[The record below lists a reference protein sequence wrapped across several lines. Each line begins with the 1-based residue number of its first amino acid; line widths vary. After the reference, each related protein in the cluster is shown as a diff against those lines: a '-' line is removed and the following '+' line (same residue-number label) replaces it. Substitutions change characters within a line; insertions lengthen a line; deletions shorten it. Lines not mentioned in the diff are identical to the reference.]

1 MQDSVI
7 QFSDLALNDSI
18 LSALTEM
25 GFVNPTPI
33 QAAAIPHLM
42 EGSDAL
48 GKAQTGT
55 GKTAAFSLPLL
66 NKVDL
71 AQRKPQAIV
80 LAPTRELAIQVA
92 AEVKNL
98 GRNIPGLKVLEIY
111 GGTSIVDQM
120 RALKNGAHIVV
131 GTPGRVQDLI
141 NRKNLFLDEVHT
153 FVLDEADEMLNMGF
167 VDDVTAIMEHSPAS
181 AQRVLFSAT
190 MPPMLK
196 NICERFLRDPVTVDV
211 AGKNHTVDKVEQ
223 QFWVVKG
230 VEKDE
235 AMSRLL
241 ETEETDASI
250 VFVRTRQDTERL
262 ADWLSERGFKASALH
277 GDIPQSLRERTVDH
291 IKQGVIDIL
300 VATDVVARGLD
311 VPRITHV
318 FNYDIPFDVESY
330 IHRIGRTGR
339 AGRKGK
345 AILLVRTNQIRMLR
359 TIERVTKSSME
370 EIQLPMRDQV
380 AASRLVKLGAEL
392 EAEKEHKALDKFVEL
407 VEKLQESLE
416 IDANTLAAILLKRQQ
431 GKRPLFYIGDD
442 PMVDAIAREKQRR
455 QDRREGGRDG
465 RDGGREGGRRER
477 SFSTQDW
484 DTYQLQ
490 VGREQGVQVK
500 DIVGALANELG
511 LVKGSIGAIKL
522 DQGQTYVQLPKT
534 MNSETTG
541 KLSKLRIRQKEV
553 GAVVCDFNDFRE
565 PRRDGGRRDGNRDGG
580 FRGNREGGNR
590 EGGFR
595 GNREGGNREGGFR
608 GNREGG
614 NRDGGGY
621 RGNREGGANRDGGG
635 YRGNREGGANRDGGG
650 YRGNREGGAN
660 RDGAA
665 NRDGER
671 RFDRNRGGDHRGNH
685 RGERGHSRP
694 QRSED

>member
-7 QFSDLALNDSI
+7 QFSDLSLNDSI
-18 LSALTEM
+18 LSALDGM
-25 GFVNPTPI
+25 GFVSPTPI
-33 QAAAIPHLM
+33 QAAAIPHLL
-42 EGSDAL
+42 EGADAL

-66 NKVDL
+66 NKIDL
-71 AQRKPQAIV
+71 NQRKPQAIV

-92 AEVKNL
+92 AEMKNL
-98 GRNIPGLKVLEIY
+98 GKNIKGLKVLEIY
-111 GGTSIVDQM
+111 GGASIVDQM
-120 RALKNGAHIVV
+120 RALKSGAQVIV

-141 NRKNLFLDEVHT
+141 NRERLHLDEVNT

-167 VDDVTAIMEHSPAS
+167 VDDVTAIMEHAPES

-196 NICERFLRDPVTVDV
+196 KIVERFLREPVMVDV
-211 AGKNHTVDKVEQ
+211 AGKNHTVDKIQQ

-262 ADWLSERGFKASALH
+262 ADWLSARGFKAAALH

-370 EIQLPMRDQV
+370 EIQLPLRDQV
-380 AASRLVKLGAEL
+380 AEARLAKLGAEL
-392 EAEKEHKALDKFVEL
+392 EAEKEHKALDKFAEL
-407 VEKLQESLE
+407 VEKLQTSLE
-416 IDANTLAAILLKRQQ
+416 IDPATLAAMLLKRQQ
-431 GKRPLFYIGDD
+431 GKRPLFYIGED
-442 PMVDAIAREKQRR
+442 PMVEAIERDKQRR
-455 QDRREGGRDG
+455 KERREGGRDG
-465 RDGGREGGRRER
+465 GRN
-477 SFSTQDW
+477 FNNQDW

-511 LVKGSIGAIKL
+511 LGKGSIGAIKL
-522 DQGQTYVQLPKT
+522 AQGHTFVQLPKAMT
-534 MNSETTG
+534 SEAAG
-541 KLSKLRIRQKEV
+541 KLSKLRIRQQDV
-553 GAVVCDFNDFRE
+553 GAVVCDFDDFRE
-565 PRRDGGRRDGNRDGG
+565 SRGGRRDGSRRDGGR
-580 FRGNREGGNR
+580 
-590 EGGFR
+590 
-595 GNREGGNREGGFR
+595 
-608 GNREGG
+608 
-614 NRDGGGY
+614 RDGGGY
-621 RGNREGGANRDGGG
+621 RGNREGGNRGGDRREGGRREGGFRGNRDGN
-635 YRGNREGGANRDGGG
+635 RDGNREG
-650 YRGNREGGAN
+650 
-660 RDGAA
+660 
-665 NRDGER
+665 GER

-685 RGERGHSRP
+685 RGERGHGRGRRT
-694 QRSED
+694 QEA

>member
-7 QFSDLALNDSI
+7 QFSDLSLNDSI
-18 LSALTEM
+18 LSALDGM
-25 GFVNPTPI
+25 GFVSPTPI
-33 QAAAIPHLM
+33 QAAAIPHLL
-42 EGSDAL
+42 EGADAL

-66 NKVDL
+66 NKLDL
-71 AQRKPQAIV
+71 DQRKPQAIV

-92 AEVKNL
+92 AEMKNL
-98 GRNIPGLKVLEIY
+98 GKNIKGLKVLEIY
-111 GGTSIVDQM
+111 GGASIVDQM
-120 RALKNGAHIVV
+120 RALKNGAHVVV

-141 NRKNLFLDEVHT
+141 NRERLHLDEVST

-167 VDDVTAIMEHSPAS
+167 VDDVTAIMEHAPES

-196 NICERFLRDPVTVDV
+196 NIVERFLRDPVTVDV
-211 AGKNHTVDKVEQ
+211 AGKNHTVDKVQQ

-262 ADWLSERGFKASALH
+262 ADWLSARGFKAAALH

-370 EIQLPMRDQV
+370 EIQLPLRDQV
-380 AASRLVKLGAEL
+380 AEARLSKLAAEL
-392 EAEKEHKALDKFVEL
+392 ESEKEHKSLDKFAEL
-407 VEKLQESLE
+407 VEKLQTSLE
-416 IDANTLAAILLKRQQ
+416 IDPAMLAAMLLKRQQ
-431 GKRPLFYIGDD
+431 GKRPLFYIGED
-442 PMVDAIAREKQRR
+442 PMVEAIERDKQRR
-455 QDRREGGRDG
+455 KERREGGR
-465 RDGGREGGRRER
+465 
-477 SFSTQDW
+477 SFNTQDW

-511 LVKGSIGAIKL
+511 LGKGSIGAIKL
-522 DQGQTYVQLPKT
+522 AQGHTFVQLPKAMT
-534 MNSETTG
+534 SDAAS
-541 KLSKLRIRQKEV
+541 KLSKLRIRQQEV
-553 GAVVCDFNDFRE
+553 GAVVCDFDDFRE
-565 PRRDGGRRDGNRDGG
+565 SRGGGRRDGGRRDGGR
-580 FRGNREGGNR
+580 
-590 EGGFR
+590 
-595 GNREGGNREGGFR
+595 
-608 GNREGG
+608 
-614 NRDGGGY
+614 RDGGGY
-621 RGNREGGANRDGGG
+621 RGNREGGNGNRGGDRREGGRREGGFRGNRD
-635 YRGNREGGANRDGGG
+635 GNREGGNRE
-650 YRGNREGGAN
+650 GNREG
-660 RDGAA
+660 
-665 NRDGER
+665 GER
-671 RFDRNRGGDHRGNH
+671 RFDRNRGGDHRGAH
-685 RGERGHSRP
+685 RGERGHGRGRRT
-694 QRSED
+694 QDA

>member
-7 QFSDLALNDSI
+7 QFSDLSLNDSI
-18 LSALTEM
+18 LSALDGM
-25 GFVNPTPI
+25 GFVSPTPI
-33 QAAAIPHLM
+33 QAAAIPHLL
-42 EGSDAL
+42 EGADAL

-66 NKVDL
+66 NKIDL
-71 AQRKPQAIV
+71 NQRKPQAIV

-92 AEVKNL
+92 AEMKNL
-98 GRNIPGLKVLEIY
+98 GKNIKGLKVLEIY
-111 GGTSIVDQM
+111 GGASIVDQM
-120 RALKNGAHIVV
+120 RALKSGAQVIV

-141 NRKNLFLDEVHT
+141 NRERLHLDEVNT

-167 VDDVTAIMEHSPAS
+167 VDDVTAIMEHAPES

-196 NICERFLRDPVTVDV
+196 KIVERFLREPVMVDV
-211 AGKNHTVDKVEQ
+211 AGKNHTVDKVQQ

-262 ADWLSERGFKASALH
+262 ADWLSARGFKAAALH

-370 EIQLPMRDQV
+370 EIQLPLRDQV
-380 AASRLVKLGAEL
+380 AEARLAKLGAEL
-392 EAEKEHKALDKFVEL
+392 EAEKEHKALDKFAEL
-407 VEKLQESLE
+407 VEKLQTSLE
-416 IDANTLAAILLKRQQ
+416 IDPATLAAMLLKRQQ
-431 GKRPLFYIGDD
+431 GKRPLFYIGED
-442 PMVDAIAREKQRR
+442 PMVEAIERDKQRR
-455 QDRREGGRDG
+455 KERREGGRDG
-465 RDGGREGGRRER
+465 GRN
-477 SFSTQDW
+477 FNNQDW

-511 LVKGSIGAIKL
+511 LGKGSIGAIKL
-522 DQGQTYVQLPKT
+522 AQGHTFVQLPKAMT
-534 MNSETTG
+534 SEAAG
-541 KLSKLRIRQKEV
+541 KLSKLRIRQQDV
-553 GAVVCDFNDFRE
+553 GAVVCDFDDFRE
-565 PRRDGGRRDGNRDGG
+565 SRGGRRDGGRRDGGR
-580 FRGNREGGNR
+580 
-590 EGGFR
+590 
-595 GNREGGNREGGFR
+595 
-608 GNREGG
+608 
-614 NRDGGGY
+614 RDGGGY
-621 RGNREGGANRDGGG
+621 RGNREGGNRGGDRREGGRREGGFRGNRDG
-635 YRGNREGGANRDGGG
+635 NRDG
-650 YRGNREGGAN
+650 
-660 RDGAA
+660 
-665 NRDGER
+665 GER

-685 RGERGHSRP
+685 RGERGHGRGRRT
-694 QRSED
+694 QEA

>member
-1 MQDSVI
+1 MTDSVI
-7 QFSDLALNDSI
+7 QFSDLALNDAI
-18 LSALTEM
+18 LSALDGM
-25 GFVNPTPI
+25 GFVSPTPI
-33 QAAAIPHLM
+33 QAASIPHLM
-42 EGSDAL
+42 KGSDAL

-66 NKVDL
+66 NKL
-71 AQRKPQAIV
+71 ELSQRKPQAIV

-92 AEVKNL
+92 AEIKNL
-98 GRNIPGLKVLEIY
+98 GQNISGLKVLEIY

-120 RALKNGAHIVV
+120 RALKSGAHIVV

-141 NRKNLFLDEVHT
+141 NRDRLHLDEVHT

-167 VDDVTAIMEHSPAS
+167 VDDVTAIMEHAPES

-196 NICERFLRDPVTVDV
+196 NIVERFLRNPITIDV

-262 ADWLSERGFKASALH
+262 ADWLCARGFKASALH

-345 AILLVRTNQIRMLR
+345 AILLVRTNQLRMLR
-359 TIERVTKSSME
+359 TIERVTKSTME
-370 EIQLPMRDQV
+370 EIQLPHRDKV
-380 AASRLVKLGAEL
+380 AAARLEKLGAEL
-392 EAEKEHKALDKFVEL
+392 ETEKEHKALEKFTEL
-407 VEKLQESLE
+407 VEKLQDTLE
-416 IDANTLAAILLKRQQ
+416 LDAATLAAILLKRQQ
-431 GKRPLFYIGDD
+431 GKRPLFYIGAD
-442 PMVDAIAREKQRR
+442 PMIEAIERDKQRR
-455 QDRREGGRDG
+455 KERRESGRDGRREGGR
-465 RDGGREGGRRER
+465 
-477 SFSTQDW
+477 SFNNQDW

-511 LVKGSIGAIKL
+511 LTKGSIGAIKL
-522 DQGQTYVQLPKT
+522 AQGETYVQLPKA
-534 MNSETTG
+534 MSSETAG
-541 KLSKLRIRQKEV
+541 KLRKLRIRQKQV
-553 GAVVCDFNDFRE
+553 DAVVCDFNDFRE
-565 PRRDGGRRDGNRDGG
+565 PRGRRDSGG
-580 FRGNREGGNR
+580 R
-590 EGGFR
+590 
-595 GNREGGNREGGFR
+595 
-608 GNREGG
+608 
-614 NRDGGGY
+614 RDGGGY
-621 RGNREGGANRDGGG
+621 RGNREGGRREGNF
-635 YRGNREGGANRDGGG
+635 RGNRE
-650 YRGNREGGAN
+650 
-660 RDGAA
+660 
-665 NRDGER
+665 GER
-671 RFDRNRGGDHRGNH
+671 RFDRNRGGDHRGNF
-685 RGERGHSRP
+685 RGERGHNR
-694 QRSED
+694 RSEA

>member
-7 QFSDLALNDSI
+7 QFSDLSLNDSI
-18 LSALTEM
+18 LSALDGM
-25 GFVNPTPI
+25 GFVSPTPI
-33 QAAAIPHLM
+33 QAAAIPHLL
-42 EGSDAL
+42 EGADAL

-66 NKVDL
+66 NKLDL
-71 AQRKPQAIV
+71 NQRKPQAIV

-92 AEVKNL
+92 AEMKNL
-98 GRNIPGLKVLEIY
+98 GKNIQGLKVLEIY
-111 GGTSIVDQM
+111 GGASIVDQM
-120 RALKNGAHIVV
+120 RALKNGAHVIV

-141 NRKNLFLDEVHT
+141 NRERLHLDEVHT

-167 VDDVTAIMEHSPAS
+167 VDDVTNIMEHAPSS

-196 NICERFLRDPVTVDV
+196 NIVERFLRDPITVDV
-211 AGKNHTVDKVEQ
+211 AGKNHTVDKVQQ

-262 ADWLSERGFKASALH
+262 ADWLSARGFKAAALH

-370 EIQLPMRDQV
+370 EIQLPLRDKV
-380 AASRLVKLGAEL
+380 AEARLNKLGLEL
-392 EAEKEHKALDKFVEL
+392 EAEKEHKALDKFSEL
-407 VEKLQESLE
+407 VEKLQASLE
-416 IDANTLAAILLKRQQ
+416 IDATTLAAMLLKRQQ
-431 GKRPLFYIGDD
+431 GKRPLFYVGED
-442 PMVDAIAREKQRR
+442 PMIEAIERDKKRR
-455 QDRREGGRDG
+455 KERREGGRDG
-465 RDGGREGGRRER
+465 GR
-477 SFSTQDW
+477 SFNNQDW

-511 LVKGSIGAIKL
+511 LGKGSIGAIKL
-522 DQGQTYVQLPKT
+522 AQGHTFVQLPKAMT
-534 MNSETTG
+534 SDAAN
-541 KLSKLRIRQKEV
+541 KLKKLRIRQQDV

-565 PRRDGGRRDGNRDGG
+565 SRGGRRDGGRRDGGY
-580 FRGNREGGNR
+580 RGNREGGRREGGRR

-595 GNREGGNREGGFR
+595 GNREGGNREGG
-608 GNREGG
+608 
-614 NRDGGGY
+614 
-621 RGNREGGANRDGGG
+621 
-635 YRGNREGGANRDGGG
+635 
-650 YRGNREGGAN
+650 
-660 RDGAA
+660 
-665 NRDGER
+665 ER
-671 RFDRNRGGDHRGNH
+671 RFDRNRGGDHRGNY
-685 RGERGHSRP
+685 RGERGHGR
-694 QRSED
+694 RSQEA

>member
-1 MQDSVI
+1 MQDSSI
-7 QFSDLALNDSI
+7 QFSDLSLNDSI
-18 LSALTEM
+18 LSALDGM
-25 GFVNPTPI
+25 GFVSPTPI
-33 QAAAIPHLM
+33 QAAAIPHLL
-42 EGSDAL
+42 EGKDAL

-66 NKVDL
+66 NKVNLD
-71 AQRKPQAIV
+71 QRKPQAVV

-98 GRNIPGLKVLEIY
+98 GKNINGLKVLEIY
-111 GGTSIVDQM
+111 GGASIVDQM

-141 NRKNLFLDEVHT
+141 NRDRLHLDEVHT

-167 VDDVTAIMEHSPAS
+167 VDDVTEIMEHAPES

-196 NICERFLRDPVTVDV
+196 KIVDRFLREPEYIDV

-223 QFWVVKG
+223 QYWVVKG

-262 ADWLSERGFKASALH
+262 ADWLSARGFKAAALH

-370 EIQLPMRDQV
+370 EIQLPLRDKV
-380 AASRLVKLGAEL
+380 AEARLVKLGEEL
-392 EAEKEHKALDKFVEL
+392 AQEKENKSLDKFTDL
-407 VEKLQESLE
+407 VEKLQEGLE
-416 IDANTLAAILLKRQQ
+416 LDAATLAAILLKRQQ
-431 GKRPLFYIGDD
+431 GKRPLFYVGDD
-442 PMVDAIAREKQRR
+442 PMIAAIERDKQRR
-455 QDRREGGRDG
+455 KERREGGRDG
-465 RDGGREGGRRER
+465 GREGRR
-477 SFSTQDW
+477 SFNTADW

-511 LVKGSIGAIKL
+511 LTKGAIGAIKL
-522 DQGQTYVQLPKT
+522 DRESTYVQLPKQMT
-534 MNSETTG
+534 SDVAG
-541 KLSKLRIRQKEV
+541 KLRKLRIRQKEA
-553 GAVVCDFNDFRE
+553 GAVVVDFTDFRE
-565 PRRDGGRRDGNRDGG
+565 PRGRRDGNRDGNRG
-580 FRGNREGGNR
+580 GHRGNRE
-590 EGGFR
+590 
-595 GNREGGNREGGFR
+595 
-608 GNREGG
+608 
-614 NRDGGGY
+614 GGGY
-621 RGNREGGANRDGGG
+621 RGNREG
-635 YRGNREGGANRDGGG
+635 NREGS
-650 YRGNREGGAN
+650 REGSRG
-660 RDGAA
+660 RG
-665 NRDGER
+665 DGER
-671 RFDRNRGGDHRGNH
+671 RFDRNRGGDHRGSH
-685 RGERGHSRP
+685 RGERSFSRN
-694 QRSED
+694 RRDEA

>member
-7 QFSDLALNDSI
+7 QFSDLSLNDSI
-18 LSALTEM
+18 LSALDGM
-25 GFVNPTPI
+25 GFVSPTPI
-33 QAAAIPHLM
+33 QAAAIPHLL
-42 EGSDAL
+42 EGADAL

-66 NKVDL
+66 NKLDL
-71 AQRKPQAIV
+71 DQRKPQAIV

-92 AEVKNL
+92 AEMKNL
-98 GRNIPGLKVLEIY
+98 GKNIKGLKVLEIY
-111 GGTSIVDQM
+111 GGASIVDQM
-120 RALKNGAHIVV
+120 RALKNGAHVVV

-141 NRKNLFLDEVHT
+141 NRERLHLDEVNT

-167 VDDVTAIMEHSPAS
+167 VDDVTAIMEHAPES

-196 NICERFLRDPVTVDV
+196 NIVERFLREPVTVDV
-211 AGKNHTVDKVEQ
+211 AGKNHTVDKVQQ

-262 ADWLSERGFKASALH
+262 ADWLSARGFKAAALH

-370 EIQLPMRDQV
+370 EIQLPLRDQV
-380 AASRLVKLGAEL
+380 AEARLAQLGAEL
-392 EAEKEHKALDKFVEL
+392 EAEKEHKSLDKFAEL
-407 VEKLQESLE
+407 VEKLQTSLE
-416 IDANTLAAILLKRQQ
+416 IDPATLAAMLLKRQQ
-431 GKRPLFYIGDD
+431 GKRPLFYIGED
-442 PMVDAIAREKQRR
+442 PMVEAIERDKQRR
-455 QDRREGGRDG
+455 KERREGGRDG
-465 RDGGREGGRRER
+465 GRN
-477 SFSTQDW
+477 FNNQDW

-511 LVKGSIGAIKL
+511 LGKGSIGAIKL
-522 DQGQTYVQLPKT
+522 AQGHTFVQLPKAMT
-534 MNSETTG
+534 SEAAG
-541 KLSKLRIRQKEV
+541 KLSKLRIRQQDV
-553 GAVVCDFNDFRE
+553 GAVVCDFDDFRE
-565 PRRDGGRRDGNRDGG
+565 SRGGRRDGGRRDGGR
-580 FRGNREGGNR
+580 
-590 EGGFR
+590 
-595 GNREGGNREGGFR
+595 
-608 GNREGG
+608 
-614 NRDGGGY
+614 RDGGGY
-621 RGNREGGANRDGGG
+621 RGNREGGNRGGDRREGGRREGGFRGNRDGN
-635 YRGNREGGANRDGGG
+635 RDGNREG
-650 YRGNREGGAN
+650 
-660 RDGAA
+660 
-665 NRDGER
+665 GER

-685 RGERGHSRP
+685 RGERGHGRGRRT
-694 QRSED
+694 QEA

>member
-7 QFSDLALNDSI
+7 QFSDLSLNDSI
-18 LSALTEM
+18 LSALDGM
-25 GFVNPTPI
+25 GFVSPTPI
-33 QAAAIPHLM
+33 QAAAIPHLL
-42 EGSDAL
+42 EGADAL

-66 NKVDL
+66 NKIDL
-71 AQRKPQAIV
+71 NQRKPQAIV

-92 AEVKNL
+92 AEMKNL
-98 GRNIPGLKVLEIY
+98 GKNIKGLKVLEIY
-111 GGTSIVDQM
+111 GGASIVDQM
-120 RALKNGAHIVV
+120 RALKSGAQVIV

-141 NRKNLFLDEVHT
+141 NRERLHLDEVNT

-167 VDDVTAIMEHSPAS
+167 VDDVTAIMEHAPES

-196 NICERFLRDPVTVDV
+196 KIVERFLREPVMVDV
-211 AGKNHTVDKVEQ
+211 AGKNHTVDKVQQ

-262 ADWLSERGFKASALH
+262 ADWLSARGFKAAALH

-370 EIQLPMRDQV
+370 EIQLPLRDQV
-380 AASRLVKLGAEL
+380 AEARLAKLGAEL
-392 EAEKEHKALDKFVEL
+392 EAEKEHKALDKFAEL
-407 VEKLQESLE
+407 VEKLQTSLE
-416 IDANTLAAILLKRQQ
+416 IDPATLAAMLLKRQQ
-431 GKRPLFYIGDD
+431 GKRPLFYIGED
-442 PMVDAIAREKQRR
+442 PMVEAIERDKQRR
-455 QDRREGGRDG
+455 KERREGGRDG
-465 RDGGREGGRRER
+465 GRN
-477 SFSTQDW
+477 FNNQDW

-511 LVKGSIGAIKL
+511 LGKGSIGAIKL
-522 DQGQTYVQLPKT
+522 AQGHTFVQLPKAMT
-534 MNSETTG
+534 SEAAG
-541 KLSKLRIRQKEV
+541 KLSKLRIRQQDV
-553 GAVVCDFNDFRE
+553 GAVVCDFDDFRE
-565 PRRDGGRRDGNRDGG
+565 SRGGRRDGGRRDGGR
-580 FRGNREGGNR
+580 
-590 EGGFR
+590 
-595 GNREGGNREGGFR
+595 
-608 GNREGG
+608 
-614 NRDGGGY
+614 RDGGGY
-621 RGNREGGANRDGGG
+621 RGNREGGNRGGDRREGGRREGGFRGNRDG
-635 YRGNREGGANRDGGG
+635 
-650 YRGNREGGAN
+650 
-660 RDGAA
+660 
-665 NRDGER
+665 GER

-685 RGERGHSRP
+685 RGERGHGRGRRT
-694 QRSED
+694 QEA

>member
-7 QFSDLALNDSI
+7 QFSDLSLNDSI
-18 LSALTEM
+18 LSALDGM
-25 GFVNPTPI
+25 GFVSPTPI
-33 QAAAIPHLM
+33 QAAAIPHLL
-42 EGSDAL
+42 EGADAL

-66 NKVDL
+66 NKIDL
-71 AQRKPQAIV
+71 NQRKPQAIV

-92 AEVKNL
+92 AEMKNL
-98 GRNIPGLKVLEIY
+98 GKNIKGLKVLEIY
-111 GGTSIVDQM
+111 GGASIVDQM
-120 RALKNGAHIVV
+120 RALKSGAQVIV

-141 NRKNLFLDEVHT
+141 NRERLHLDEVNT

-167 VDDVTAIMEHSPAS
+167 VDDVTAIMEHAPES

-196 NICERFLRDPVTVDV
+196 KIVERFLREPVMVDV
-211 AGKNHTVDKVEQ
+211 AGKNHTVDKVQQ

-262 ADWLSERGFKASALH
+262 ADWLSARGFKAAALH

-370 EIQLPMRDQV
+370 EIQLPLRDQV
-380 AASRLVKLGAEL
+380 AEARLAKLGAEL
-392 EAEKEHKALDKFVEL
+392 EAEKEHKALDKFAEL
-407 VEKLQESLE
+407 VEKLQTSLE
-416 IDANTLAAILLKRQQ
+416 IDPATLAAMLLKRQQ
-431 GKRPLFYIGDD
+431 GKRPLFYIGED
-442 PMVDAIAREKQRR
+442 PMVEAIERDKQRR
-455 QDRREGGRDG
+455 KERREGGRDG
-465 RDGGREGGRRER
+465 GRN
-477 SFSTQDW
+477 FNNQDW

-511 LVKGSIGAIKL
+511 LGKGSIGAIKL
-522 DQGQTYVQLPKT
+522 AQGHTFVQLPKAMT
-534 MNSETTG
+534 SEAAG
-541 KLSKLRIRQKEV
+541 KLSKLRIRQQDV
-553 GAVVCDFNDFRE
+553 GAVVCDFDDFRE
-565 PRRDGGRRDGNRDGG
+565 SRGGRRDGGRRDGGR
-580 FRGNREGGNR
+580 
-590 EGGFR
+590 
-595 GNREGGNREGGFR
+595 
-608 GNREGG
+608 
-614 NRDGGGY
+614 RDGGGY
-621 RGNREGGANRDGGG
+621 RGNREGGNRGGDRRDGGRREGGFRGNRDGN
-635 YRGNREGGANRDGGG
+635 RDGNREG
-650 YRGNREGGAN
+650 
-660 RDGAA
+660 
-665 NRDGER
+665 GER

-685 RGERGHSRP
+685 RGERGHGRGRRT
-694 QRSED
+694 QEA

>member
-1 MQDSVI
+1 MTDSVI

-18 LSALTEM
+18 LSALDGM
-25 GFVNPTPI
+25 GFVSPTPI

-42 EGSDAL
+42 EGTDAL

-66 NKVDL
+66 NKL
-71 AQRKPQAIV
+71 ELSQRKPQAIV

-92 AEVKNL
+92 AEIKNL
-98 GRNIPGLKVLEIY
+98 GQNISGLKVLEIY
-111 GGTSIVDQM
+111 GGASIVDQM

-141 NRKNLFLDEVHT
+141 NRERLHLDEVHT

-167 VDDVTAIMEHSPAS
+167 VDDVTEIMEHAPES

-196 NICERFLRDPVTVDV
+196 NIVERFLRDPITIDV

-262 ADWLSERGFKASALH
+262 ADWLCARGFKASALH

-370 EIQLPMRDQV
+370 EIQLPLRDKV
-380 AASRLVKLGAEL
+380 AEARLVKLGAEL
-392 EAEKEHKALDKFVEL
+392 EQEKEHKSLEKFGEL
-407 VEKLQESLE
+407 VEKLQDTLE
-416 IDANTLAAILLKRQQ
+416 IDAATLAAILLKRQQ
-431 GKRPLFYIGDD
+431 GKRPLFYIGED
-442 PMVDAIAREKQRR
+442 PMIEAIERDKQRR
-455 QDRREGGRDG
+455 KERREGGRDG
-465 RDGGREGGRRER
+465 RGRDRN
-477 SFSTQDW
+477 FNNQDW

-522 DQGQTYVQLPKT
+522 AQGETYVQLPKA
-534 MNSETTG
+534 MSSETAS
-541 KLSKLRIRQKEV
+541 KLRKLRIRQKQV
-553 GAVVCDFNDFRE
+553 DAVVCDFNDFRE
-565 PRRDGGRRDGNRDGG
+565 PRRGGGRDGGGRRDGGYR
-580 FRGNREGGNR
+580 
-590 EGGFR
+590 
-595 GNREGGNREGGFR
+595 
-608 GNREGG
+608 G
-614 NRDGGGY
+614 NRDGNREGGY
-621 RGNREGGANRDGGG
+621 RGNREGGRGG
-635 YRGNREGGANRDGGG
+635 REGGR
-650 YRGNREGGAN
+650 
-660 RDGAA
+660 
-665 NRDGER
+665 RDGER
-671 RFDRNRGGDHRGNH
+671 RFDRNRGGDHRGNY
-685 RGERGHSRP
+685 RGERGHGRDR
-694 QRSED
+694 RSEA

>member
-7 QFSDLALNDSI
+7 QFSDLSLNDSI
-18 LSALTEM
+18 LSALNGM
-25 GFVNPTPI
+25 GFVSPTPI
-33 QAAAIPHLM
+33 QAAAIPHLL
-42 EGSDAL
+42 EGADAL

-66 NKVDL
+66 NKLDL
-71 AQRKPQAIV
+71 DQRKPQAIV

-92 AEVKNL
+92 AEMKNL
-98 GRNIPGLKVLEIY
+98 GKNIKGLKVLEIY
-111 GGTSIVDQM
+111 GGASIVDQM
-120 RALKNGAHIVV
+120 RALKSGAHVVV

-141 NRKNLFLDEVHT
+141 NRERLHLDEVNT

-167 VDDVTAIMEHSPAS
+167 VDDVTAIMEHAPES

-196 NICERFLRDPVTVDV
+196 NIVERFLRDPVTVDV
-211 AGKNHTVDKVEQ
+211 AGKNHTVDKVQQ

-262 ADWLSERGFKASALH
+262 ADWLSARGFKAAALH

-370 EIQLPMRDQV
+370 EIQLPLRDQV
-380 AASRLVKLGAEL
+380 AEARLNKLAAEL
-392 EAEKEHKALDKFVEL
+392 EAEKEHKALDKFAEL
-407 VEKLQESLE
+407 VEKLQTSLE
-416 IDANTLAAILLKRQQ
+416 IDPAMLAAMLLKRQQ
-431 GKRPLFYIGDD
+431 GKRPLFYIGED
-442 PMVDAIAREKQRR
+442 PMVEAIERDKQRR
-455 QDRREGGRDG
+455 KERREGGRDG
-465 RDGGREGGRRER
+465 GRN
-477 SFSTQDW
+477 FNNQDW

-511 LVKGSIGAIKL
+511 LGKGSIGAIKL
-522 DQGQTYVQLPKT
+522 AQGHTFVQLPKAMT
-534 MNSETTG
+534 SDAAN
-541 KLSKLRIRQKEV
+541 KLSKLRIRQQDV
-553 GAVVCDFNDFRE
+553 GAVVCDFDDFRE
-565 PRRDGGRRDGNRDGG
+565 SRGGRRDGGRRDGGR
-580 FRGNREGGNR
+580 
-590 EGGFR
+590 
-595 GNREGGNREGGFR
+595 
-608 GNREGG
+608 
-614 NRDGGGY
+614 RDGGGY
-621 RGNREGGANRDGGG
+621 RGNREGGRREGGRREGGFRGNRDGN
-635 YRGNREGGANRDGGG
+635 RDGNREG
-650 YRGNREGGAN
+650 
-660 RDGAA
+660 
-665 NRDGER
+665 GER
-671 RFDRNRGGDHRGNH
+671 RFDRNRGGDHRGAH
-685 RGERGHSRP
+685 RGERGHGRGR
-694 QRSED
+694 RSQEA

>member
-7 QFSDLALNDSI
+7 QFSDLSLNDSI
-18 LSALTEM
+18 LSALDGM
-25 GFVNPTPI
+25 GFVSPTPI
-33 QAAAIPHLM
+33 QAAAIPHLL
-42 EGSDAL
+42 EGADAL

-66 NKVDL
+66 NKLDL
-71 AQRKPQAIV
+71 NQRKPQAIV

-92 AEVKNL
+92 AEMKNL
-98 GRNIPGLKVLEIY
+98 GKNIKGLKVLEIY
-111 GGTSIVDQM
+111 GGASIVDQM
-120 RALKNGAHIVV
+120 RALKNGAHVIV

-141 NRKNLFLDEVHT
+141 NRERLYLDEVNT

-167 VDDVTAIMEHSPAS
+167 VDDVTAIMEHAPES

-196 NICERFLRDPVTVDV
+196 KIVERFLRDPVMVDV
-211 AGKNHTVDKVEQ
+211 AGKNHTVDKVQQ

-262 ADWLSERGFKASALH
+262 ADWLSARGFKAAALH

-370 EIQLPMRDQV
+370 EIQLPLRDQV
-380 AASRLVKLGAEL
+380 AEARLAQLGAEL
-392 EAEKEHKALDKFVEL
+392 EAEKEHKSLDKFAEL
-407 VEKLQESLE
+407 VEKLQTSLE
-416 IDANTLAAILLKRQQ
+416 IDPAMLAAMLLKRQQ
-431 GKRPLFYIGDD
+431 GKRPLFYIGED
-442 PMVDAIAREKQRR
+442 PMVEAIERDKQRR
-455 QDRREGGRDG
+455 KERREGG
-465 RDGGREGGRRER
+465 RDGGREGGR
-477 SFSTQDW
+477 SFNNQDW

-511 LVKGSIGAIKL
+511 LGKGSIGAIKL
-522 DQGQTYVQLPKT
+522 AQGHTFVQLPKAMT
-534 MNSETTG
+534 SEAAN
-541 KLSKLRIRQKEV
+541 KLSKLRIRQQDV
-553 GAVVCDFNDFRE
+553 GAVVCDFDDFRE
-565 PRRDGGRRDGNRDGG
+565 SRGGRRDGGRRDGGGYRGNRDGG
-580 FRGNREGGNR
+580 ARREGGRR

-595 GNREGGNREGGFR
+595 GNREGSRDGNREG
-608 GNREGG
+608 
-614 NRDGGGY
+614 
-621 RGNREGGANRDGGG
+621 A
-635 YRGNREGGANRDGGG
+635 
-650 YRGNREGGAN
+650 
-660 RDGAA
+660 
-665 NRDGER
+665 ER
-671 RFDRNRGGDHRGNH
+671 RFDRNRGGDHRGNY
-685 RGERGHSRP
+685 RGERGHGRGRRTP
-694 QRSED
+694 EA

>member
-1 MQDSVI
+1 MTDSVI

-18 LSALTEM
+18 LSALDGM
-25 GFVNPTPI
+25 GFVSPTPI

-42 EGSDAL
+42 EGTDAL

-66 NKVDL
+66 NKLDL
-71 AQRKPQAIV
+71 SQRKPQAIV

-92 AEVKNL
+92 AEIKNL
-98 GRNIPGLKVLEIY
+98 GQNISGLKVLEIY
-111 GGTSIVDQM
+111 GGASIVDQM
-120 RALKNGAHIVV
+120 RALKSGAHIVV
-131 GTPGRVQDLI
+131 GTPGRVQDLM
-141 NRKNLFLDEVHT
+141 NRERLHLDEVHT

-167 VDDVTAIMEHSPAS
+167 VDDVTEIMEHAPES

-196 NICERFLRDPVTVDV
+196 NIVERFLRDPITIDV

-262 ADWLSERGFKASALH
+262 ADWLCARGFKASALH

-370 EIQLPMRDQV
+370 EIQLPLRDKV
-380 AASRLVKLGAEL
+380 AEARLVKLGAEL
-392 EAEKEHKALDKFVEL
+392 EQEKEHKSLEKFGEL
-407 VEKLQESLE
+407 VEKLQDTLE
-416 IDANTLAAILLKRQQ
+416 IDAATLAAILLKRQQ
-431 GKRPLFYIGDD
+431 GKRPLFYIGED
-442 PMVDAIAREKQRR
+442 PMIEAIERDKQRR
-455 QDRREGGRDG
+455 KERREGGRDG
-465 RDGGREGGRRER
+465 RGRDRN
-477 SFSTQDW
+477 FNNQDW

-522 DQGQTYVQLPKT
+522 AQGETYVQLPKA
-534 MNSETTG
+534 MSSETAS
-541 KLSKLRIRQKEV
+541 KLRKLRIRQKQV
-553 GAVVCDFNDFRE
+553 DAVVCDFNDFRE
-565 PRRDGGRRDGNRDGG
+565 PRRGGGRDGGRGGRDGGGRRDGGYR
-580 FRGNREGGNR
+580 
-590 EGGFR
+590 
-595 GNREGGNREGGFR
+595 
-608 GNREGG
+608 G
-614 NRDGGGY
+614 NRDGNREGGY
-621 RGNREGGANRDGGG
+621 RGNREGGRGG
-635 YRGNREGGANRDGGG
+635 REGGR
-650 YRGNREGGAN
+650 
-660 RDGAA
+660 
-665 NRDGER
+665 RDGER
-671 RFDRNRGGDHRGNH
+671 RFDRNRGGDHRGNY
-685 RGERGHSRP
+685 RGERGHGRDR
-694 QRSED
+694 RSEA

>member
-1 MQDSVI
+1 MTETTTETTVK
-7 QFSDLALNDSI
+7 FSDLNLNSDI
-18 LSALTEM
+18 LSSLDAM
-25 GFVNPTPI
+25 GFESPTPI
-33 QAAAIPHLM
+33 QAAAIPHLLA
-42 EGSDAL
+42 GKDAL

-71 AQRKPQAIV
+71 NQRKPQAIV

-92 AEVKNL
+92 AEMKNL
-98 GRNIPGLKVLEIY
+98 GKNIKGLKVLEIY
-111 GGTSIVDQM
+111 GGASISDQM
-120 RALKNGAHIVV
+120 RALRSGAHLIV

-141 NRKNLFLDEVHT
+141 NRDRLQLDEVHT

-167 VDDVTAIMEHSPAS
+167 VEDVTAIMEHAPST

-196 NICERFLRDPVTVDV
+196 SIVERFLRNPAHVDV

-262 ADWLSERGFKASALH
+262 ADWLLARGFKASALH
-277 GDIPQSLRERTVDH
+277 GDIPQAQRERTVDN
-291 IKQGVIDIL
+291 IKKGVIDIL

-345 AILLVRTNQIRMLR
+345 AILLVRSNQMRMLR
-359 TIERVTKSSME
+359 TIERVTKSLME
-370 EIQLPMRDQV
+370 EIQLPHRDQV
-380 AASRLVKLGAEL
+380 AESRLVDLGVEL
-392 EAEKEHKALDKFVEL
+392 EAEKEHKALEKFVEL
-407 VEKLQESLE
+407 VDKLQTSLE
-416 IDANTLAAILLKRQQ
+416 IDAAQLAAILLKRQQ
-431 GKRPLFYIGDD
+431 GKRPLFYVGED
-442 PMVDAIAREKQRR
+442 PMLEAVKRDKQRR
-455 QDRREGGRDG
+455 KERRENDGKGRD
-465 RDGGREGGRRER
+465 
-477 SFSTQDW
+477 FSTGDW

-511 LVKGSIGAIKL
+511 LTKGSIGAIKL
-522 DQGQTYVQLPKT
+522 DKGQTYVQLPKA
-534 MNSETTG
+534 MPSETAG
-541 KLSKLRIRQKEV
+541 KLRKLRIRQTAV
-553 GAVVCDFNDFRE
+553 DAVVCDFNDFRE
-565 PRRDGGRRDGNRDGG
+565 ARGGRRDGGPR
-580 FRGNREGGNR
+580 REGNRGH
-590 EGGFR
+590 R
-595 GNREGGNREGGFR
+595 GQQ
-608 GNREGG
+608 
-614 NRDGGGY
+614 RDGGGY
-621 RGNREGGANRDGGG
+621 RGNREGGQGGQG
-635 YRGNREGGANRDGGG
+635 GRGNGEGN
-650 YRGNREGGAN
+650 RGNGEG
-660 RDGAA
+660 
-665 NRDGER
+665 R
-671 RFDRNRGGDHRGNH
+671 RFDRNRGGDNRGNH
-685 RGERGHSRP
+685 RGERGHGR
-694 QRSED
+694 RSEG

>member
-7 QFSDLALNDSI
+7 QFSDLSLNDSI
-18 LSALTEM
+18 LSALDGM
-25 GFVNPTPI
+25 GFVSPTPI
-33 QAAAIPHLM
+33 QAAAIPHLL
-42 EGSDAL
+42 EGADAL

-66 NKVDL
+66 NKLDL
-71 AQRKPQAIV
+71 NQRKPQAIV

-92 AEVKNL
+92 AEMKNL
-98 GRNIPGLKVLEIY
+98 GKNIKGLKVLEIY
-111 GGTSIVDQM
+111 GGASIVDQM
-120 RALKNGAHIVV
+120 RALKSGAHVVV

-141 NRKNLFLDEVHT
+141 NRERLHLDEVST

-167 VDDVTAIMEHSPAS
+167 VDDVTAIMEHAPES

-196 NICERFLRDPVTVDV
+196 KIVERFLRDPVTVDV
-211 AGKNHTVDKVEQ
+211 AGKNHTVDKVQQ

-262 ADWLSERGFKASALH
+262 ADWLSARGFKAAALH

-370 EIQLPMRDQV
+370 EIQLPLRDQV
-380 AASRLVKLGAEL
+380 AEARLAKLGAEL
-392 EAEKEHKALDKFVEL
+392 EAEKEHKALDKFAEL
-407 VEKLQESLE
+407 VEKLQTSLD
-416 IDANTLAAILLKRQQ
+416 IDPATLAAMLLKRQQ
-431 GKRPLFYIGDD
+431 GKRPLFYIGED
-442 PMVDAIAREKQRR
+442 PMVEAIERDKQRR
-455 QDRREGGRDG
+455 KERREGGRDSG
-465 RDGGREGGRRER
+465 RN
-477 SFSTQDW
+477 FNNQDW

-511 LVKGSIGAIKL
+511 LGKGSIGAIKL
-522 DQGQTYVQLPKT
+522 AQGHTFVQLPKAMT
-534 MNSETTG
+534 SDAAN
-541 KLSKLRIRQKEV
+541 KLSKLRIRQQDV
-553 GAVVCDFNDFRE
+553 GAVVCDFDDFRE
-565 PRRDGGRRDGNRDGG
+565 SRGGRRDGGRRDGGRRDGG
-580 FRGNREGGNR
+580 R
-590 EGGFR
+590 
-595 GNREGGNREGGFR
+595 
-608 GNREGG
+608 
-614 NRDGGGY
+614 RDGGGY
-621 RGNREGGANRDGGG
+621 RGNREGGNRGGDRREGGRREGGFRGNRDGN
-635 YRGNREGGANRDGGG
+635 RDGNREG
-650 YRGNREGGAN
+650 
-660 RDGAA
+660 
-665 NRDGER
+665 GER
-671 RFDRNRGGDHRGNH
+671 RFDRNRGGDHRGAH
-685 RGERGHSRP
+685 RGERGHGRG
-694 QRSED
+694 RRTDA

>member
-7 QFSDLALNDSI
+7 QFSDLSLNDSI
-18 LSALTEM
+18 LSALDGM
-25 GFVNPTPI
+25 GFVSPTPI
-33 QAAAIPHLM
+33 QAAAIPHLL
-42 EGSDAL
+42 EGADAL

-66 NKVDL
+66 NKLDL
-71 AQRKPQAIV
+71 NQRKPQAIV

-92 AEVKNL
+92 AEMKNL
-98 GRNIPGLKVLEIY
+98 GKNIKGLKVLEIY
-111 GGTSIVDQM
+111 GGASIVDQM
-120 RALKNGAHIVV
+120 RALKSGAHVVV

-141 NRKNLFLDEVHT
+141 NRERLHLDEVST

-167 VDDVTAIMEHSPAS
+167 VDDVTAIMEHAPES

-196 NICERFLRDPVTVDV
+196 KIVERFLRDPVTVDV
-211 AGKNHTVDKVEQ
+211 AGKNHTVDKVQQ

-262 ADWLSERGFKASALH
+262 ADWLSARGFKAAALH

-370 EIQLPMRDQV
+370 EIQLPLRDQV
-380 AASRLVKLGAEL
+380 AEARLAKLGAEL
-392 EAEKEHKALDKFVEL
+392 EAEKEHKALDKFAEL
-407 VEKLQESLE
+407 VEKLQTSLD
-416 IDANTLAAILLKRQQ
+416 IDPATLAAMLLKRQQ
-431 GKRPLFYIGDD
+431 GKRPLFYIGED
-442 PMVDAIAREKQRR
+442 PMVEAIERDKQRR
-455 QDRREGGRDG
+455 KERREGGRDG
-465 RDGGREGGRRER
+465 GRN
-477 SFSTQDW
+477 FDNQDW

-511 LVKGSIGAIKL
+511 LGKGSIGAIKL
-522 DQGQTYVQLPKT
+522 AQGHTFVQLPKAMT
-534 MNSETTG
+534 SDAAN
-541 KLSKLRIRQKEV
+541 KLSKLRIRQQDV
-553 GAVVCDFNDFRE
+553 GAVVCDFDDFRE
-565 PRRDGGRRDGNRDGG
+565 SRGGRRDGGRRDGGR
-580 FRGNREGGNR
+580 
-590 EGGFR
+590 
-595 GNREGGNREGGFR
+595 
-608 GNREGG
+608 
-614 NRDGGGY
+614 RDGGGY
-621 RGNREGGANRDGGG
+621 RGNREGGNRGGDRREGGRREGGFRGNRDGN
-635 YRGNREGGANRDGGG
+635 RDGNREG
-650 YRGNREGGAN
+650 
-660 RDGAA
+660 
-665 NRDGER
+665 GER
-671 RFDRNRGGDHRGNH
+671 RFDRNRGGDRRGAH
-685 RGERGHSRP
+685 RGERGHGRG
-694 QRSED
+694 RRTDA

>member
-7 QFSDLALNDSI
+7 QFSDLSLNDSI
-18 LSALTEM
+18 LSALDGM
-25 GFVNPTPI
+25 GFVSPTPI
-33 QAAAIPHLM
+33 QAAAIPHLL
-42 EGSDAL
+42 EGADAL

-66 NKVDL
+66 NKLDL
-71 AQRKPQAIV
+71 NQRKPQAIV

-92 AEVKNL
+92 AEMKNL
-98 GRNIPGLKVLEIY
+98 GKNIKGLKVLEIY
-111 GGTSIVDQM
+111 GGASIVDQM
-120 RALKNGAHIVV
+120 RALKSGAHVVV

-141 NRKNLFLDEVHT
+141 NRERLHLDEVST

-167 VDDVTAIMEHSPAS
+167 VDDVTAIMEHAPES

-196 NICERFLRDPVTVDV
+196 KIVERFLRDPVTVDV
-211 AGKNHTVDKVEQ
+211 AGKNHTVDKVQQ

-262 ADWLSERGFKASALH
+262 ADWLSARGFKAAALH

-370 EIQLPMRDQV
+370 EIQLPLRDQV
-380 AASRLVKLGAEL
+380 AEARLAKLGAEL
-392 EAEKEHKALDKFVEL
+392 EAEKEHKALDKFAEL
-407 VEKLQESLE
+407 VEKLQTSLD
-416 IDANTLAAILLKRQQ
+416 IDPATLAAMLLKRQQ
-431 GKRPLFYIGDD
+431 GKRPLFYIGED
-442 PMVDAIAREKQRR
+442 PMVEAIERDKQRR
-455 QDRREGGRDG
+455 KERREGGRDG
-465 RDGGREGGRRER
+465 GRN
-477 SFSTQDW
+477 FNNQDW

-511 LVKGSIGAIKL
+511 LGKGSIGAIKL
-522 DQGQTYVQLPKT
+522 AQGHTFVQLPKAMT
-534 MNSETTG
+534 SDAAN
-541 KLSKLRIRQKEV
+541 KLSKLRIRQQDV
-553 GAVVCDFNDFRE
+553 GAVVCDFDDFRE
-565 PRRDGGRRDGNRDGG
+565 SRGGRRDGGRRDGGR
-580 FRGNREGGNR
+580 
-590 EGGFR
+590 
-595 GNREGGNREGGFR
+595 
-608 GNREGG
+608 
-614 NRDGGGY
+614 RDGGGY
-621 RGNREGGANRDGGG
+621 RGNREGGNRGSDRREGGRREGGFRGNRDGN
-635 YRGNREGGANRDGGG
+635 RDGNREG
-650 YRGNREGGAN
+650 
-660 RDGAA
+660 
-665 NRDGER
+665 GER
-671 RFDRNRGGDHRGNH
+671 RFDRNRGGDHRGAH
-685 RGERGHSRP
+685 RGERGHGRG
-694 QRSED
+694 RRTDA

>member
-7 QFSDLALNDSI
+7 QFSDLSLNDSV
-18 LSALTEM
+18 LSALDGM
-25 GFVNPTPI
+25 GFVSPTPI
-33 QAAAIPHLM
+33 QAAAIPHLL
-42 EGSDAL
+42 EGADAL

-66 NKVDL
+66 NKIDL
-71 AQRKPQAIV
+71 NQRKPQAIV

-92 AEVKNL
+92 AEMKNL
-98 GRNIPGLKVLEIY
+98 GKNIKGLKVLEIY
-111 GGTSIVDQM
+111 GGASIVDQM
-120 RALKNGAHIVV
+120 RALKSGAQVIV

-141 NRKNLFLDEVHT
+141 NRERLHLDEVNT

-167 VDDVTAIMEHSPAS
+167 VDDVTAIMEHAPES

-196 NICERFLRDPVTVDV
+196 KIVERFLREPVMVDV
-211 AGKNHTVDKVEQ
+211 AGKNHTVDKVQQ

-262 ADWLSERGFKASALH
+262 ADWLSARGFKAAALH

-370 EIQLPMRDQV
+370 EIQLPLRDQV
-380 AASRLVKLGAEL
+380 AEARLAKLGAEL
-392 EAEKEHKALDKFVEL
+392 EAEKEHKALDKFAEL
-407 VEKLQESLE
+407 VEKLQTSLE
-416 IDANTLAAILLKRQQ
+416 IDPATLAAMLLKRQQ
-431 GKRPLFYIGDD
+431 GKRPLFYIGED
-442 PMVDAIAREKQRR
+442 PMVEAIERDKQRR
-455 QDRREGGRDG
+455 KERREGGRDG
-465 RDGGREGGRRER
+465 GRN
-477 SFSTQDW
+477 FNNQDW

-511 LVKGSIGAIKL
+511 LGKGSIGAIKL
-522 DQGQTYVQLPKT
+522 AQGHTFVQLPKAMT
-534 MNSETTG
+534 SEAAG
-541 KLSKLRIRQKEV
+541 KLSKLRIRQQDV
-553 GAVVCDFNDFRE
+553 GAVVCDFDDFRE
-565 PRRDGGRRDGNRDGG
+565 SRGGRRDGGRRDGGR
-580 FRGNREGGNR
+580 
-590 EGGFR
+590 
-595 GNREGGNREGGFR
+595 
-608 GNREGG
+608 
-614 NRDGGGY
+614 RDGGGY
-621 RGNREGGANRDGGG
+621 RGNREGGNRGGDRREGGRREGGFRGNRDGN
-635 YRGNREGGANRDGGG
+635 RDGNREG
-650 YRGNREGGAN
+650 
-660 RDGAA
+660 
-665 NRDGER
+665 GER

-685 RGERGHSRP
+685 RGERGHGRGRRT
-694 QRSED
+694 QEA

>member
-7 QFSDLALNDSI
+7 QFSDLSLNDSI
-18 LSALTEM
+18 LSALDGM
-25 GFVNPTPI
+25 GFVSPTPI
-33 QAAAIPHLM
+33 QAAAIPHLL
-42 EGSDAL
+42 EGADAL

-66 NKVDL
+66 NKLDL
-71 AQRKPQAIV
+71 GQRKPQAIV

-92 AEVKNL
+92 AEMKNL
-98 GRNIPGLKVLEIY
+98 GKNIKGLKVLEIY
-111 GGTSIVDQM
+111 GGASIVDQM
-120 RALKNGAHIVV
+120 RALKSGAHVVV

-141 NRKNLFLDEVHT
+141 NRERLHLDEVNT

-167 VDDVTAIMEHSPAS
+167 VDDVTAIMEHAPES

-196 NICERFLRDPVTVDV
+196 NIVERFLRDPVTVDV
-211 AGKNHTVDKVEQ
+211 AGKNHTVDKVQQ

-262 ADWLSERGFKASALH
+262 ADWLSARGFKAAALH

-370 EIQLPMRDQV
+370 EIQLPLRDQV
-380 AASRLVKLGAEL
+380 AEARLNKLAAEL
-392 EAEKEHKALDKFVEL
+392 EAEKEHKALDKFAEL
-407 VEKLQESLE
+407 VEKLQTSLE
-416 IDANTLAAILLKRQQ
+416 IDPAMLAAMLLKRQQ
-431 GKRPLFYIGDD
+431 GKRPLFYIGED
-442 PMVDAIAREKQRR
+442 PMVEAIERDKQRR
-455 QDRREGGRDG
+455 KERREGGRDG
-465 RDGGREGGRRER
+465 GRN
-477 SFSTQDW
+477 FNNQDW

-511 LVKGSIGAIKL
+511 LGKGSIGAIKL
-522 DQGQTYVQLPKT
+522 AQGHTFVQLPKAMT
-534 MNSETTG
+534 SDAAN
-541 KLSKLRIRQKEV
+541 KLSKLRIRQQDV
-553 GAVVCDFNDFRE
+553 GAVVCDFDDFRE
-565 PRRDGGRRDGNRDGG
+565 SRGGRRDGGRRDGGR
-580 FRGNREGGNR
+580 
-590 EGGFR
+590 
-595 GNREGGNREGGFR
+595 
-608 GNREGG
+608 
-614 NRDGGGY
+614 RDGGGY
-621 RGNREGGANRDGGG
+621 RGNRD
-635 YRGNREGGANRDGGG
+635 GNREGGRREGGRRDGGFRG
-650 YRGNREGGAN
+650 NRDGNREG
-660 RDGAA
+660 
-665 NRDGER
+665 GER
-671 RFDRNRGGDHRGNH
+671 RFDRNRGGDHRGAH
-685 RGERGHSRP
+685 RGERGHGRGR
-694 QRSED
+694 RSQEA

>member
-1 MQDSVI
+1 MTDSVI
-7 QFSDLALNDSI
+7 QFSDLALNDAI
-18 LSALTEM
+18 LSALDGM
-25 GFVNPTPI
+25 GFVSPTPI
-33 QAAAIPHLM
+33 QAASIPHLM
-42 EGSDAL
+42 KGSDAL

-66 NKVDL
+66 NKL
-71 AQRKPQAIV
+71 ELSQRKPQAIV

-92 AEVKNL
+92 AEIKNL
-98 GRNIPGLKVLEIY
+98 GQNISGLKVLEIY

-120 RALKNGAHIVV
+120 RALKSGAHIVV

-141 NRKNLFLDEVHT
+141 NRDRLHLDEVHT

-167 VDDVTAIMEHSPAS
+167 VDDVTAIMEHAPES

-196 NICERFLRDPVTVDV
+196 NIVERFLRNPITIDV

-262 ADWLSERGFKASALH
+262 ADWLCARGFKASALH

-345 AILLVRTNQIRMLR
+345 AILLVRTNQLRMLR
-359 TIERVTKSSME
+359 TIERVTKSTME
-370 EIQLPMRDQV
+370 EIQLPHRDKV
-380 AASRLVKLGAEL
+380 AAARLEKLGAEL
-392 EAEKEHKALDKFVEL
+392 ETEKEHKALEKFTEL
-407 VEKLQESLE
+407 VEKLQDTLE
-416 IDANTLAAILLKRQQ
+416 LDAATLAAILLKRQQ
-431 GKRPLFYIGDD
+431 GKRPLFYIGAD
-442 PMVDAIAREKQRR
+442 PMIEAIERDKQRR
-455 QDRREGGRDG
+455 KERRESGRDGRREGGR
-465 RDGGREGGRRER
+465 
-477 SFSTQDW
+477 SFNNQDW

-511 LVKGSIGAIKL
+511 LTKGSIGAIKL
-522 DQGQTYVQLPKT
+522 AQGETYVQLPKA
-534 MNSETTG
+534 MSSETAG
-541 KLSKLRIRQKEV
+541 KLRKLRIRQKQV
-553 GAVVCDFNDFRE
+553 DAVVCDFNDFRE
-565 PRRDGGRRDGNRDGG
+565 PRGRRDSGR
-580 FRGNREGGNR
+580 
-590 EGGFR
+590 
-595 GNREGGNREGGFR
+595 
-608 GNREGG
+608 
-614 NRDGGGY
+614 RDGGGY
-621 RGNREGGANRDGGG
+621 RGNREGGRREGNF
-635 YRGNREGGANRDGGG
+635 RGNRE
-650 YRGNREGGAN
+650 
-660 RDGAA
+660 
-665 NRDGER
+665 GER
-671 RFDRNRGGDHRGNH
+671 RFDRNRGGDHRGNY
-685 RGERGHSRP
+685 RGERGHNR
-694 QRSED
+694 RSEA